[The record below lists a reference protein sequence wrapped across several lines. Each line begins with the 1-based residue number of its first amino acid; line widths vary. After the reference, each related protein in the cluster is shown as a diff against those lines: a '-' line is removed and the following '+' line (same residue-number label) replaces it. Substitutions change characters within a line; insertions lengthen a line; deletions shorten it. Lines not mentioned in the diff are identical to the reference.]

1 MKDEVRAKQRLLPSF
16 ILPPS
21 SFRIRPPSR
30 SGFRLLLEAEANG
43 CLYASVA
50 RGDVAA
56 AAEAADGEERL
67 PEVGRAEVADG
78 VREVRVVE
86 HVDEEER
93 EGHRVALLLSA
104 AAANAAAEAGPLEDG
119 YA

>member
-1 MKDEVRAKQRLLPSF
+1 
-16 ILPPS
+16 
-21 SFRIRPPSR
+21 
-30 SGFRLLLEAEANG
+30 
-43 CLYASVA
+43 YASVA
-50 RGDVAA
+50 GGDVAA

-93 EGHRVALLLSA
+93 EGHRVALLLST

-119 YA
+119 YAAATATAACAASTTAAPAAFASATTTAAFASAATTSLTASVVALP